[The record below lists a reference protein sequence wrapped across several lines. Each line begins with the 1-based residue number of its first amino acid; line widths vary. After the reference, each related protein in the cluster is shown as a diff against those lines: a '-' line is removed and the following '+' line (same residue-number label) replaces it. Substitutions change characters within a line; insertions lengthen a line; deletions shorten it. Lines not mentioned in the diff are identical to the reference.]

1 MKQIP
6 FNLSEDGT
14 CRTIKAQY
22 YKNGFANFIRG
33 GGTEQRALR
42 LFQIWR
48 SQQNGWVYDPEGLSP
63 CLGVGHHSG
72 VEPKII
78 EYDKVYDNA
87 DGR

>member
-1 MKQIP
+1 MELVG
-6 FNLSEDGT
+6 LSKHNIT
-14 CRTIKAQY
+14 RTDSPTLLE
-22 YKNGFANFIRG
+22 G

-78 EYDKVYDNA
+78 EYDT
-87 DGR
+87 